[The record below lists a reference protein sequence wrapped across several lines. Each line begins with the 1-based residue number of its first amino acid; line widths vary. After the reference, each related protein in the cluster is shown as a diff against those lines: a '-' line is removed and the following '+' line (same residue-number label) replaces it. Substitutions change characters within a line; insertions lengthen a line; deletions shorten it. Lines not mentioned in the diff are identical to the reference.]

1 MMYIK
6 QCLNIIYTHG
16 VTQVENPV
24 EKFVHLGKN
33 ITKFREEKN
42 ITINEL
48 SEKTGI
54 NLKYLKR
61 IENGEALNISL
72 SKHLFKIENALNI
85 NLSELF
91 ES

>member
-1 MMYIK
+1 M
-6 QCLNIIYTHG
+6 
-16 VTQVENPV
+16 ENPANSMK
-24 EKFVHLGKN
+24 KFVRLGKN
-33 ITKFREEKN
+33 ITKFRKEKN

-72 SKHLFKIENALNI
+72 SKHLFKIENALDI
-85 NLSELF
+85 KLSELF
-91 ES
+91 EY

>member
-1 MMYIK
+1 M
-6 QCLNIIYTHG
+6 IYTHG
-16 VTQVENPV
+16 VTQVENPANSMK
-24 EKFVHLGKN
+24 KFVHLGKN
-33 ITKFREEKN
+33 IKKFREEKN

-54 NLKYLKR
+54 DLKYLKR

-72 SKHLFKIENALNI
+72 SKHLFKIENALDI

-91 ES
+91 EY